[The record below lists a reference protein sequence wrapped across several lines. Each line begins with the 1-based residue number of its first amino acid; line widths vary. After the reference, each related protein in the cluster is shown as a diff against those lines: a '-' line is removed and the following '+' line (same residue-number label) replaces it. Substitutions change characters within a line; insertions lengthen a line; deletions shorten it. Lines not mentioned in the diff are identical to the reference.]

1 MARRGA
7 NNAGRSDPLGIVG
20 WVFADMLLAL
30 VLVFMG
36 TQPGDPTAG
45 KTPPA
50 TTTTTLPTTTTTPPT
65 TTTTAPRGVDREYI
79 CLRVQTEPGRLGS
92 AAAPGDEGYLVSL
105 TEELRQLLASTGM
118 AGREAGVVLS
128 FGVSTTPGPGRATA
142 EAYNELILKRLPE
155 VFGSSA
161 VRGFWDGTPGQNPAG
176 SVMLNLYPFTDSS
189 HPEAVPGSSQ
199 EC

>member
-1 MARRGA
+1 MIARRSA
-7 NNAGRSDPLGIVG
+7 AKAGRSDPLGIVG

-45 KTPPA
+45 VAPAA
-50 TTTTTLPTTTTTPPT
+50 TTTTTTTTTPAVT
-65 TTTTAPRGVDREYI
+65 TTTMPRGVDREYI
-79 CLRVQTEPGRLGS
+79 CLRVQTDPRRLGS
-92 AAAPGDEGYLVSL
+92 PGAPGDDAYLALL
-105 TEELRQLLASTGM
+105 TEELRFLLAGTGM
-118 AGREAGVVLS
+118 ADREAGVVLS

-155 VFGSSA
+155 VFGASA
-161 VRGFWDGTPGQNPAG
+161 VRGFWDGTPGQNPVG
-176 SVMLNLYPFTDSS
+176 SVMLNVYPFTDSS
-189 HPEAVPGSSQ
+189 HPEAPPGSSR